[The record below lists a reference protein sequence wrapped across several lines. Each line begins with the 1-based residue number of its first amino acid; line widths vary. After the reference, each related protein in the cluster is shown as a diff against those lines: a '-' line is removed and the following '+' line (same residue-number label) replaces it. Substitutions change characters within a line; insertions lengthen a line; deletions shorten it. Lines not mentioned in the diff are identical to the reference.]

1 LVGIADGQKDHIV
14 AGIAAAH
21 TFGMDPPGPGLFAG
35 DAVDKRRETHDVL
48 LMVTDPPDPA
58 AITTTRQRRASLRA
72 ELVRLGGRWLLKHR
86 SRNDV
91 TLDQK
96 RRRVAVVQ
104 RLVPKP
110 PADTQTLAV
119 DAGGV
124 SADRVSTPLS
134 QCCRHVLFLH
144 GGGFIVGS
152 PALYRHF
159 TWRIASA
166 ARAHMLAVDY
176 RLAPEHPFPAA
187 LDDAVMAYRW
197 LLADGVK
204 PQQIAVMGD
213 SAGGGLA
220 LSLLL
225 RLRDQRHPLPAAAV
239 VLSPWTDLALT
250 GSSLKLNARADPL
263 VSAEQARRFVGYY
276 LASADPRS
284 PYASPL
290 YGNPE
295 GLPPTL
301 IQVGSDEVLRDD
313 AERMADRMH
322 AAGCRVELE
331 IWPRMPHVWHLFAPV
346 MPEARQ
352 AIERIGKFVTAI
364 IRPPHRAADRPQSR
378 ERPWESVGP
387 RQR

>member
-1 LVGIADGQKDHIV
+1 
-14 AGIAAAH
+14 
-21 TFGMDPPGPGLFAG
+21 
-35 DAVDKRRETHDVL
+35 
-48 LMVTDPPDPA
+48 MVIDPPDSA
-58 AITTTRQRRASLRA
+58 AITTTCPQRTSLRA
-72 ELVRLGGRWLLKHR
+72 EMVRLGGRWLIKHR
-86 SRNDV
+86 GRNDV
-91 TLDQK
+91 TVDQK
-96 RRRVAVVQ
+96 RRRVAAVQ

-110 PADTQTLAV
+110 PADTRTLAL

-124 SADRVSTPLS
+124 RADRVSTQLS
-134 QCCRHVLFLH
+134 ESCRHVLFLH

-166 ARAHMLAVDY
+166 AHACVLVVDY

-197 LLADGVK
+197 LLADGAK
-204 PQQIAVMGD
+204 PQRIAVMGD

-225 RLRDQRHPLPAAAV
+225 RLRDQGMPLPAAAV
-239 VLSPWTDLALT
+239 ALSPWTDLALT
-250 GSSLKLNARADPL
+250 GPSLRLNASADPL
-263 VSAEQARRFVGYY
+263 VSPDQARRFVDCY
-276 LASADPRS
+276 LAGADPRS

-290 YGNPE
+290 YGNLE

-313 AERMADRMH
+313 AVRMADRMH

-352 AIERIGKFVTAI
+352 AIVRIGDFVTAVVK
-364 IRPPHRAADRPQSR
+364 PPHPAADRPLSR
-378 ERPWESVGP
+378 APPWEAVGP